1 MTVRILKQTDG
12 MSGMPNSGSTW
23 PKVYGRSNSQSI
35 SVVLIMILKGCPF
48 TVKMGTT
55 PETNSN
61 LLFLGD
67 GPIWRCTMH
76 DGITLSRR
84 HALIGNGMWTGREAK
99 LRELPTGNQL
109 LNFSMIFLILPVF
122 TLAKLDN
129 IIVSWHHIHV
139 FVRVLSVLR
148 RIMHN
153 LLTHSSFDA
162 HLVVWVA
169 TEIVNPVWDL
179 WAVGCLEAHSEGDSD

>member
-1 MTVRILKQTDG
+1 MTARILKQTDG

-23 PKVYGRSNSQSI
+23 PKICGRSNSQSI

-84 HALIGNGMWTGREAK
+84 HALIGNGMWTRREAK
-99 LRELPTGNQL
+99 LRELPTGDLL
-109 LNFSMIFLILPVF
+109 LNF
-122 TLAKLDN
+122 

-139 FVRVLSVLR
+139 FARVVSLRDGLCIIYLLILVLMHIWWCELQR
-148 RIMHN
+148 R
-153 LLTHSSFDA
+153 L
-162 HLVVWVA
+162 
-169 TEIVNPVWDL
+169 
-179 WAVGCLEAHSEGDSD
+179 